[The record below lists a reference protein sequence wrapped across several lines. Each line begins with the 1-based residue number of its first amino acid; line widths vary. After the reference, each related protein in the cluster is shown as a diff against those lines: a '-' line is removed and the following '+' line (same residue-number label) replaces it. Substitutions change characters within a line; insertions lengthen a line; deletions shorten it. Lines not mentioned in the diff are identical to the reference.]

1 MIGKKFTSLL
11 DGRIVEVKDAFE
23 DIIILKDNSKLKASR
38 LMDKS
43 LYEEYIDPSTFF
55 QNQSLL
61 NSFAQKIK
69 QIPDDVLTKMT
80 DEERDIINESLQNSG
95 FNPRFDDLAILPAD
109 PELEKEELMRKYG
122 IKNQTVQNPTSQ
134 LEVQKQMEKFQD
146 LLKEPEVKED
156 IIRVEVNQNYD
167 TTEDPER
174 IREEKLSKNIEVD
187 PIISMFKNVKR
198 NNDFKITIDIENK
211 IPRADFIEMM
221 EDSYNT
227 SIIEFLADEFTQNI
241 LKNPNL
247 IRDRIVDEIR
257 KIVYSDRKVNKT
269 EEDIKQE
276 SPKIISKK
284 PRSTRQKKILLKN
297 D

>member
-23 DIIILKDNSKLKASR
+23 DIIILNDNSKLKTSR

-43 LYEEYIDPSTFF
+43 YYEEFIDPSTFF

-69 QIPDDVLTKMT
+69 QIPDEVLTKMEDGDRAT
-80 DEERDIINESLQNSG
+80 VNESINNSG
-95 FNPRFDDLAILPAD
+95 FNPKFDDLAILPAD

-122 IKNQTVQNPTSQ
+122 IKNQTVQSSSPQ
-134 LEVQKQMEKFQD
+134 FEAQRQMEKFQA
-146 LLKEPEVKED
+146 LLNEPEVEED

-167 TTEDPER
+167 TTEESER
-174 IREEKLSKNIEVD
+174 IIHREEKLQKNIELD

-198 NNDFKITIDIENK
+198 NNDFKINIDIENK

-241 LKNPNL
+241 LKNPDL
-247 IRDRIVDEIR
+247 IKDRIVDEIK
-257 KIVYSDRKVNKT
+257 KIVYGDKKIIEKT
-269 EEDIKQE
+269 KE
-276 SPKIISKK
+276 IISKK
-284 PRSTRQKKILLKN
+284 TTPKPRTRTKKITNTN